1 MSPAESPASPAAEMA
16 NTQMS
21 GEKVFYLVALV
32 LVVIGAAMTLL
43 FGLPGLA
50 MTALALVPVVYALL
64 ILLSVGK

>member
-1 MSPAESPASPAAEMA
+1 MSPAESAETA
-16 NTQMS
+16 DQQLS
-21 GEKVFYLVALV
+21 GEKLFYLIALA

-64 ILLSVGK
+64 ILISVGK